1 MTTADK
7 RSCPGMWTSPN
18 AAGPTYI
25 VPPRADGEANHG
37 MDAGQFSAALAAPQ
51 DKGRGA
57 TGAHGGRLLTSE
69 LVVLAGCG

>member
-51 DKGRGA
+51 DKAAGPRA
-57 TGAHGGRLLTSE
+57 PTAGG
-69 LVVLAGCG
+69 C